1 MNFNEYQKLTERT
14 APKEGEMTK
23 ELRIATYGL
32 GLTGEAGEVA
42 DLLKKEVGHK
52 HPADPIKVRDELGDD
67 LWYLARIAAE
77 YGFTLEEVAIA
88 NIAKLKER
96 YPEGFSTEA
105 SMKRV
110 DVIDV
115 EAN

>member
-14 APKEGEMTK
+14 APKEDEMSR

-32 GLTGEAGEVA
+32 GIAGEAGEVA
-42 DLLKKEVGHK
+42 DIIKKEVGHK
-52 HPADPIKVRDELGDD
+52 HPADPLKILNELGDD
-67 LWYLARIAAE
+67 MWYLTRIAAE
-77 YGFTLEEVAIA
+77 YGFTMEEVAIA
-88 NIAKLKER
+88 NIKKLKER
-96 YPEGFSTEA
+96 YPDGFSPEA

>member
-14 APKEGEMTK
+14 APKEGEMSR

-42 DLLKKEVGHK
+42 ELIKKEVGHK
-52 HPADPIKVRDELGDD
+52 HPADPLKILKELGDD
-67 LWYLARIAAE
+67 LWYLTRIAAE
-77 YGFTLEEVAIA
+77 YGHTLEEVAIA
-88 NIAKLKER
+88 NIAKLEER
-96 YPEGFSTEA
+96 YPDGFSTEA

>member
-14 APKEGEMTK
+14 APKDHEMSR

-32 GLTGEAGEVA
+32 GIAGEAGEVA
-42 DLLKKEVGHK
+42 DVIKKEVGHK
-52 HPADPIKVRDELGDD
+52 HPADPLKILNELGDD
-67 LWYLARIAAE
+67 MWYISRIAAE

-105 SMKRV
+105 SIKRV